1 MVMQRYKK
9 EPWYSFEL
17 DDYSAPSCTSFTK
30 LFFGTVE
37 DFRQLLNGIPN
48 GEMDELKSTFEH
60 FAAGERRITHYAGFI
75 KTRFAIPVQVLG
87 EKFFE
92 LNDVNYLYENSYGFY
107 YKVRFSRAAGT
118 AYLIK
123 RNKVYYLAYRV
134 KIENP
139 EYCDT
144 LNQAEK
150 WYSLGDMIWGHQGVL
165 KIENSSME
173 NTLALIESS
182 YENVQVARARFDELS
197 LCDWSSFF
205 EEVFGDG

>member
-1 MVMQRYKK
+1 MIIQR
-9 EPWYSFEL
+9 
-17 DDYSAPSCTSFTK
+17 
-30 LFFGTVE
+30 
-37 DFRQLLNGIPN
+37 Q
-48 GEMDELKSTFEH
+48 
-60 FAAGERRITHYAGFI
+60 AALRLQNSSSGERRINHYAGFI
-75 KTRFAIPVQVLG
+75 KTRFAISVQVLG

-134 KIENP
+134 KIENS

-144 LNQAEK
+144 LNQTEK
-150 WYSLGDMIWGHQGVL
+150 WYSLGDMIWGHPGVL
-165 KIENSSME
+165 KIEDKSLE
-173 NTLALIESS
+173 NTIAVIESKF
-182 YENVQVARARFDELS
+182 ENEQVARAKFDELS
-197 LCDWSSFF
+197 LSNWSSFF

>member
-1 MVMQRYKK
+1 M
-9 EPWYSFEL
+9 
-17 DDYSAPSCTSFTK
+17 
-30 LFFGTVE
+30 
-37 DFRQLLNGIPN
+37 
-48 GEMDELKSTFEH
+48 
-60 FAAGERRITHYAGFI
+60 
-75 KTRFAIPVQVLG
+75 
-87 EKFFE
+87 
-92 LNDVNYLYENSYGFY
+92 
-107 YKVRFSRAAGT
+107 
-118 AYLIK
+118 IK

-150 WYSLGDMIWGHQGVL
+150 WYSLGDMIWGHPGVL